1 MIEQAQVPAR
11 KKGNWGAKIILVVVA
26 LLIAVVSYFTLSAIL
41 PRWWSDVIAGQI
53 RRDLGA
59 SVLVGMFYG
68 FVFTFLPLLVAWQAT
83 HKAITWPWK
92 IVIVLLAVAV
102 ATPNLLTA
110 GIVFGSSE
118 SSHAGQRTLSVDAGF
133 FTTWTAI
140 SAIAAAVAFVVAVIL
155 WTVWRSRGKKVK
167 ALKQA
172 DNERLKAAKQA
183 EKEARDAERAAAGRP
198 TSGPAAFLDEA
209 KGRVA
214 DVFDGKPDLDGKPD
228 KQ

>member
-1 MIEQAQVPAR
+1 MTEQAQVPPG
-11 KKGNWGAKIILVVVA
+11 KKGNWGVKIILVIVA
-26 LLIAVVSYFTLSAIL
+26 LLVAVAAYFVLGAIL

-68 FVFTFLPLLVAWQAT
+68 FVFTFVPLVIAWQAT
-83 HKAITWPWK
+83 HKAVKWPLK
-92 IVIVLLAVAV
+92 VVILLVAVAV

-118 SSHAGQRTLSVDAGF
+118 SAHAGQRTLSVDAGF

-140 SAIAAAVAFVVAVIL
+140 SAVAAAVIFAAVTIL
-155 WTVWRSRGKKVK
+155 WAVWRRRGKQMK

-172 DNERLKAAKQA
+172 ELERVRTAKAAA
-183 EKEARDAERAAAGRP
+183 STEDAGNGTPAGP
-198 TSGPAAFLDEA
+198 
-209 KGRVA
+209 
-214 DVFDGKPDLDGKPD
+214 
-228 KQ
+228 

>member
-1 MIEQAQVPAR
+1 MTEQAQVPPG
-11 KKGNWGAKIILVVVA
+11 KKGNWGVKIILVIVA
-26 LLIAVVSYFTLSAIL
+26 LLVAVAAYFVLGAIL

-68 FVFTFLPLLVAWQAT
+68 FVFTFVPLVIAWQAT
-83 HKAITWPWK
+83 HKAVKWPLK
-92 IVIVLLAVAV
+92 IVILLVAVAV

-118 SSHAGQRTLSVDAGF
+118 SAHAGQRTLSVDAGF

-140 SAIAAAVAFVVAVIL
+140 SAVAAAVIFAAVTIL
-155 WTVWRSRGKKVK
+155 WAVWRRRGKQMK

-172 DNERLKAAKQA
+172 ELERVRTAKAAA
-183 EKEARDAERAAAGRP
+183 STEDAGNGTPAGP
-198 TSGPAAFLDEA
+198 
-209 KGRVA
+209 
-214 DVFDGKPDLDGKPD
+214 
-228 KQ
+228 

>member
-1 MIEQAQVPAR
+1 MTEQAQVPPG
-11 KKGNWGAKIILVVVA
+11 KKGNWGVKIILIIVA
-26 LLIAVVSYFTLSAIL
+26 LLVAVATYFVLGAIL

-68 FVFTFLPLLVAWQAT
+68 FVFTFVPLVIAWQAT
-83 HKAITWPWK
+83 HKAVKWPLK
-92 IVIVLLAVAV
+92 IAILLVAVAV

-118 SSHAGQRTLSVDAGF
+118 SAHAGQRTLSVDAGF

-140 SAIAAAVAFVVAVIL
+140 SAVAAALIFAAVTIL
-155 WTVWRSRGKKVK
+155 WAVWRRRGKQMK

-172 DNERLKAAKQA
+172 ELERVRSAKAAPSP
-183 EKEARDAERAAAGRP
+183 EDAGNG
-198 TSGPAAFLDEA
+198 THSGP
-209 KGRVA
+209 
-214 DVFDGKPDLDGKPD
+214 
-228 KQ
+228 